1 MIDIVDP
8 RTGEL
13 MDTDSVP
20 GLAAVAALHA
30 EHLEALTAAVEQLT
44 EDRSTQPDGRGPFV
58 WAELDAQAAAKAWR
72 DLAAW
77 VGWLRGRYPLAR
89 QVPLCWWR
97 HAELVEELTALWLAW
112 REAYTSKGAPWTAAA
127 DWHGRWLPE
136 FLRRVG
142 AGGWNVACE
151 GQHKERVATLYDA
164 RGVDDPEQFDAHV
177 ALDVERRDHKQ
188 EANHQKE
195 SAVMNEATIRTA
207 LETGEARAIGELPGS
222 PIAYQDTYWVPDE
235 EGWIQVADDDV
246 LKFLSDAERRLALA
260 DEAVARAER
269 RS

>member
-30 EHLEALTAAVEQLT
+30 EQLEALTEAVEQLG
-44 EDRSTQPDGRGPFV
+44 EDRSSQPDGRGPFV
-58 WAELDAQAAAKAWR
+58 WAELDAQTAAKAWR

-97 HAELVEELTALWLAW
+97 HPELVEELTALWLAW
-112 REAYTSKGAPWTAAA
+112 REAYHSKDAPWTAAA

-151 GQHKERVATLYDA
+151 GEHKERVAALYDA
-164 RGVDDPEQFDAHV
+164 RATDDPEAFQAFV
-177 ALDVERRDHKQ
+177 ALDAERRNPNRSTTN
-188 EANHQKE
+188 EKE
-195 SAVMNEATIRTA
+195 SPMLNEATIRTA
-207 LETGEARAIGELPGS
+207 LESGEARMVGSLPGS
-222 PIAYQDTYWVPDE
+222 PIAYRDSYWVPDE
-235 EGWIQVADDDV
+235 EGWIQVADEHT
-246 LKFLSDAERRLALA
+246 LKYLSDAEHRLALA
-260 DEAVARAER
+260 DEAIARAER
-269 RS
+269 S